1 MWSLS
6 MVTDQAA
13 ANEASPDRRAPAG
26 VEWQEHPDL
35 RLIAS
40 GDWIVTQLSGVTGQL
55 GAHRT
60 ERARLDVSH
69 MGEVD
74 TAGAFALARLTGGAA
89 ALRNSGRDDLDR
101 LAELIERSGEP
112 EAPRQTRPH
121 GLFGFFVRTGERV
134 ETLWH
139 EAYGSMVFAGRLS
152 LTLGHTLAAPRRL
165 RLTPLFAMMEAVG
178 VNALPIVFTMT
189 FFIGAVIALVG
200 ANLLTTLGV
209 SVFTVELVGVAIL
222 REFGVVI
229 AAILLAG
236 RSASSFAAEL
246 GSMRMNQ
253 ETHAMQ
259 VMGVDRFHA
268 LVVPRVLAALLMMP
282 ILTFVA
288 DIGGLVGGLLVSW
301 ITMDLSPTFFISR
314 LIETVELRHFWIGM
328 SKAPFLA
335 LLIAAIGCRQ
345 GLLVEGDTQSLGRH
359 VTAAVVHAIFLII
372 MFDAIFAVIFMVL
385 DL

>member
-1 MWSLS
+1 
-6 MVTDQAA
+6 
-13 ANEASPDRRAPAG
+13 
-26 VEWQEHPDL
+26 
-35 RLIAS
+35 
-40 GDWIVTQLSGVTGQL
+40 
-55 GAHRT
+55 
-60 ERARLDVSH
+60 
-69 MGEVD
+69 
-74 TAGAFALARLTGGAA
+74 
-89 ALRNSGRDDLDR
+89 
-101 LAELIERSGEP
+101 
-112 EAPRQTRPH
+112 
-121 GLFGFFVRTGERV
+121 
-134 ETLWH
+134 
-139 EAYGSMVFAGRLS
+139 MVFAGRLT